1 MLKWVGMFF
10 SKDHLLRSQGSLS
23 LLNSIW
29 AFTLS
34 QLPKLPPRKLES
46 WFVLRS
52 FFLQGLLCTSLT
64 LPYDLAGH
72 RTVGHSAVVPSLS
85 ASLESLVH
93 HPNAASLSLIYRYYF
108 GRYSSELAE
117 LVPLTLMEGL
127 LVIQTD
133 GMIFLLSFLDS
144 ILLPFLSHTAR
155 LWNFLHRKCF
165 SWHPLSARSF

>member
-1 MLKWVGMFF
+1 MGGYVLQQRSPFKIPGF
-10 SKDHLLRSQGSLS
+10 SFSSKFNLS
-23 LLNSIW
+23 FYIISI
-29 AFTLS
+29 AKTS
-34 QLPKLPPRKLES
+34 SKKIGVMICS
-46 WFVLRS
+46 KKS
-52 FFLQGLLCTSLT
+52 FLQGLLCTSLT

-127 LVIQTD
+127 LVIQTG